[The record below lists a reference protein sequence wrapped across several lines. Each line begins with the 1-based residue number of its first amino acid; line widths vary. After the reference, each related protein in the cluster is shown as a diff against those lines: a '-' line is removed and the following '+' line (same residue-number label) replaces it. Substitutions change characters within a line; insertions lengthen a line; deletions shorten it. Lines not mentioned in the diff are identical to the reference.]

1 MRETV
6 HWRMPAAIGFALIAQ
21 TAASGMTVTVSASI
35 SPPAPVATPVT
46 FTAVVSGEPTTNN
59 WYRFSV
65 SEGNG
70 TYRIIR
76 DYGPVNTLMWT
87 ASGHEGTYQIEV
99 AASNLDTG
107 DNASG
112 SATFEFDP
120 IATTAPVI
128 SPTGNSLIFVYSAP
142 PCAAGRRVH
151 VEFASPDGIRQATPF
166 KNCTPSYT
174 TNFYIAGLRPNTTYT
189 AQHAFDSDIE
199 HAFAMPV
206 GPAKGPE
213 LTFTTGTVPAN
224 LYSDTILMPSPAGA
238 ANPYLLGSVEGGSAV
253 ANDLAGNVVWYG
265 PDLPTWGLTNPAP
278 GGALWGIVSVTPADP
293 AQELI
298 REIDLTGM
306 TLLET
311 NAARIN
317 QQLTYLGKRQ
327 ITAFHH
333 EARVLSDGNIA
344 VLGDVEQILTNVQ
357 GPGAVDVIGDMVIV
371 LDQNLNIVWTWDT
384 FDNLDVTR
392 MAVLGETCA
401 TEGGCP
407 PYMLASNANDWTHGN
422 AVTETADG
430 NLLYSTRNQD
440 WVIKISYNHANGD
453 GHIIWRMGVGG
464 DFQIDSSDAYPWFS
478 HQHDSNFESV
488 NSSMLLVFDDGNTRV
503 SVLGGGNSRGQALQV
518 DEQNMVVT
526 PVLNADL
533 GYYAPALG
541 SAQLLLDGNY
551 HFDVGF
557 VEENNTID
565 SYSLEVAPSG
575 QTVYNAHQNTL
586 LYRTFRMASMYSL
599 N

>member
-1 MRETV
+1 
-6 HWRMPAAIGFALIAQ
+6 
-21 TAASGMTVTVSASI
+21 MTVTVSPSI
-35 SPPAPVATPVT
+35 SSPGPVATPVT
-46 FTAVVSGEPTTNN
+46 FTAVVSGEPTNNN

-65 SEGNG
+65 SEGSG
-70 TYRIIR
+70 PYRIIR
-76 DYGPVNTLMWT
+76 DYGPVSTLMWT
-87 ASGHEGTYQIEV
+87 ASDHEGTYEIEV
-99 AASNLDTG
+99 DASNLDTG
-107 DNASG
+107 DMASG
-112 SATFEFDP
+112 SAPFEFDP
-120 IATTAPVI
+120 IATSGPVV
-128 SPTGNSLIFVYSAP
+128 SPTANSLIFLYSAP
-142 PCAAGRRVH
+142 PCAAGRRIH
-151 VEFASPDGIRQATPF
+151 VEFTGPDGVRQATPF
-166 KNCTPSYT
+166 KDCAPTYT
-174 TNFYIAGLRPNTTYT
+174 TNFYLAGLRPNTTYT
-189 AQHAFDSDIE
+189 AQHAFDIDAE
-199 HAFAMPV
+199 QAFVTPV
-206 GPAKGPE
+206 GSAQGPK
-213 LTFTTGTVPAN
+213 LTFTTGDLPSD
-224 LYSDTILMPSPAGA
+224 LYSDTILTPSPAGA
-238 ANPYLLGSVEGGSAV
+238 SNPYLLGSVEGGSPV

-265 PDLPTWGLTNPAP
+265 PNFPTWGMTNPEP
-278 GGALWGIVSVTPADP
+278 GGALWGIVEVTPADP

-298 REIDLTGM
+298 RKIDLTGM

-317 QQLTYLGKRQ
+317 EQLAYLGKRQ

-333 EARVLSDGNIA
+333 EARTLSDGNIA

-357 GPGAVDVIGDMVIV
+357 GPGPVDVLGDMIIV
-371 LDQNLNIVWTWDT
+371 LDQNLNVVWTWDT

-392 MAVLGETCA
+392 QAVLGETCA

-422 AVTETADG
+422 AITETSDG

-440 WVIKISYNHANGD
+440 WVIKVFYDHGDGD
-453 GHIIWRMGVGG
+453 GHIVWRMGVDG
-464 DFQIDSSDAYPWFS
+464 DFQINSSDPYPWFS
-478 HQHDSNFESV
+478 HQHDPNFESP
-488 NSSMLLVFDDGNTRV
+488 NPSMLLVFDDGNTRV

-541 SAQLLLDGNY
+541 AAQLLLDGNY

-575 QTVYNAHQNTL
+575 QIVYNAHQNTI
-586 LYRTFRMASMYSL
+586 LYRTFRMASMYSV